1 MLEGNP
7 YLRRELIEER
17 EYQINISK
25 KCIERNTLVVLPTSV
40 GKTMIALI
48 VVADFL
54 KKTGA
59 SPEKKVLFLAPT
71 KPLVVQQYE
80 EGILK
85 FINIEREKVALF
97 TGEVS
102 WKKRKELWEEAVI
115 IVSTPQLIVND
126 LVAGRISIENFG
138 LVIFDEAHKGVGNYD
153 YVEIGRLC
161 REHNIRTMGLTASP
175 GAKKEKV
182 LEICHNLN
190 LNWAEIRLQTDPD
203 VAPYVHGFLYQ
214 WEYVT
219 LPFEIERI
227 SRLIKEAIAEYIEIL
242 KKFGISLTLKGLSFS
257 RIEDVTRRIEA
268 MIAQKKESSL
278 FTARSYIAIL
288 QKLHYALQL
297 VETQGVKQF
306 LAYYQNKLLPDAQDA
321 DASRASVKAAKHP
334 KVLEAVLRAKECK
347 VEHPKIPKIKE
358 ILERQFAEKPDS
370 RVLIFAEV
378 RETLIY
384 IHEKIKE
391 IPGVRASL
399 FYGQA
404 SKKNS
409 KGMRQKEQIEILEKF
424 RKGEFNVL
432 CATSVAEEGLDIPS
446 MDMVIFYEPVGS
458 EKRLIQRR
466 GRTGRRYRG
475 KVYFLVTLDTLD
487 MGRLF
492 ASMRKEK
499 KMQRIVKEVQKEFL
513 KAEEKKK
520 AEEKQKVEE
529 IVVKEVPGGE
539 ERKKVASHGKGQLT
553 LDDFLGAAESPLE
566 IIADRREIRSEIH
579 RELSR
584 LGVHVVFRVLEVGDY
599 LISDSVV
606 VERKTVEDFVNSIL
620 DGRIFEQAK
629 GLCQA
634 FSNPLIVVEGKWNEY
649 RRNVA
654 IAAVYGAISALC
666 MDFRI
671 PVLNF
676 EDSRETAGFLYQM
689 IKRMNNGS
697 GLPKIRFEK
706 KPKSMAELQEYLVAG
721 LPEVSTVISRRLLEH
736 FRTPKR
742 VFNARVEELM
752 EVRGLGEAKA
762 REIYEVL
769 NTTWRGRDE
778 F

>member
-242 KKFGISLTLKGLSFS
+242 K
-257 RIEDVTRRIEA
+257 
-268 MIAQKKESSL
+268 
-278 FTARSYIAIL
+278 
-288 QKLHYALQL
+288 
-297 VETQGVKQF
+297 
-306 LAYYQNKLLPDAQDA
+306 
-321 DASRASVKAAKHP
+321 
-334 KVLEAVLRAKECK
+334 
-347 VEHPKIPKIKE
+347 
-358 ILERQFAEKPDS
+358 
-370 RVLIFAEV
+370 
-378 RETLIY
+378 
-384 IHEKIKE
+384 
-391 IPGVRASL
+391 
-399 FYGQA
+399 
-404 SKKNS
+404 
-409 KGMRQKEQIEILEKF
+409 
-424 RKGEFNVL
+424 
-432 CATSVAEEGLDIPS
+432 
-446 MDMVIFYEPVGS
+446 
-458 EKRLIQRR
+458 
-466 GRTGRRYRG
+466 
-475 KVYFLVTLDTLD
+475 
-487 MGRLF
+487 
-492 ASMRKEK
+492 
-499 KMQRIVKEVQKEFL
+499 
-513 KAEEKKK
+513 
-520 AEEKQKVEE
+520 
-529 IVVKEVPGGE
+529 
-539 ERKKVASHGKGQLT
+539 
-553 LDDFLGAAESPLE
+553 
-566 IIADRREIRSEIH
+566 
-579 RELSR
+579 
-584 LGVHVVFRVLEVGDY
+584 
-599 LISDSVV
+599 
-606 VERKTVEDFVNSIL
+606 
-620 DGRIFEQAK
+620 
-629 GLCQA
+629 
-634 FSNPLIVVEGKWNEY
+634 
-649 RRNVA
+649 
-654 IAAVYGAISALC
+654 
-666 MDFRI
+666 
-671 PVLNF
+671 
-676 EDSRETAGFLYQM
+676 
-689 IKRMNNGS
+689 
-697 GLPKIRFEK
+697 
-706 KPKSMAELQEYLVAG
+706 
-721 LPEVSTVISRRLLEH
+721 
-736 FRTPKR
+736 
-742 VFNARVEELM
+742 
-752 EVRGLGEAKA
+752 
-762 REIYEVL
+762 
-769 NTTWRGRDE
+769 
-778 F
+778 